1 MKNYLETLK
10 KSNETFAYMVPSL
23 MRNKHAKICLAN
35 KTVIPSL
42 DTIGQIKQFI
52 PSPDMYWSN
61 KKGTRKSK
69 RDEQIEK
76 FAICQHSEALF
87 DEV

>member
-42 DTIGQIKQFI
+42 DTIGQIK
-52 PSPDMYWSN
+52 
-61 KKGTRKSK
+61 
-69 RDEQIEK
+69 
-76 FAICQHSEALF
+76 
-87 DEV
+87 